1 MKDPGAPGP
10 GNNFDA
16 LRLGAA
22 SMVVLGHSFILV
34 GLPPHAALGHSV
46 STLAV
51 LIFFAISGYLVAG
64 SWLRDPHPGR
74 FALRRARR
82 ILPALAAVVLI
93 SVLVLGPVLT
103 PLPFGDYALHAQ
115 TLRYLGNAI
124 LYVSYTLPL
133 VFAEN
138 HYPHAVNGSLWTLPV
153 EATMYALTPVL
164 MLLGRWRPALLAALA
179 LAAGLA
185 AYALAAAPREVVIGG
200 TGFWSAAMLAP
211 YFVAGAAVARF
222 RLERWLDPR
231 LGLAALAVLQIAPLG
246 AVPREMLLI
255 LALPYAALA
264 VALRSWPVLRRAGRF
279 GDASYGIYL
288 WSFPVQQ
295 TVVHV
300 LGTAGGGWANVAVA
314 LPVSVILGLLSW
326 HMLEKHALHRGG
338 RPGVRRIGPPLAL
351 PQAEPWRGSP
361 G

>member
-1 MKDPGAPGP
+1 MTGAARAPQ

-34 GLPPHAALGHSV
+34 GQPPHAMLGHSV

-51 LIFFAISGYLVAG
+51 QIFFAISGYLIAG

-74 FALRRARR
+74 FAERRLRR
-82 ILPALAAVVLI
+82 ILPALAAVVLAT
-93 SVLVLGPVLT
+93 VLVLGPVLT
-103 PLPFGDYALHAQ
+103 PLPLADYATHAQ
-115 TLRYLGNAI
+115 TWRYLGNAV
-124 LYVSYTLPL
+124 LYVSYVLPL

-138 HYPHAVNGSLWTLPV
+138 QYPHAVNGSLWTLPV
-153 EATMYALTPVL
+153 ETTMYALTPLL
-164 MLLGRWRPALLAALA
+164 MLLGRWKLALLAALA

-185 AYALAAAPREVVIGG
+185 LYVLFAAPAEIVIAG
-200 TGFWSAAMLAP
+200 TGFWSAAKLAP
-211 YFVAGAAVARF
+211 YFVVGAMIARY

-231 LGLAALAVLQIAPLG
+231 LGLAALALLELMPLG
-246 AVPREMLLI
+246 VLTREGLLI
-255 LALPYAALA
+255 LMLPYATIA

-300 LGTAGGGWANVAVA
+300 LGTTGGGWANVAVS
-314 LPVSVILGLLSW
+314 LPVSVILGLVSW
-326 HMLEKHALHRGG
+326 HLLEKHMLRRGA
-338 RPGVRRIGPPLAL
+338 RRTTAQPLA
-351 PQAEPWRGSP
+351 PREPLQGELGRIT
-361 G
+361 